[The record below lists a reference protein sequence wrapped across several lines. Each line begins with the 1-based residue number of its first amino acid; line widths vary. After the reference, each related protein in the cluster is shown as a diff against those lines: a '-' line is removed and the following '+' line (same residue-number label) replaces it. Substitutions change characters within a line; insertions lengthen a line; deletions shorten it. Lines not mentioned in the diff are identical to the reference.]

1 MLHKVGAQCKYAPW
15 INLPRPDILS
25 AGIGSPLF
33 MHPEWFLA
41 IYAFYRSKKY
51 QSGPIV
57 RQFIPKIQAGAR
69 MLTPICLPRPKM
81 LSASIGLP
89 SFMTPEWFLAIFAF
103 CRSKIYQSSYH
114 QYFRSYDHFNN
125 YHEFSLIIHKND
137 VITDISIF
145 FKKSACLMNYR
156 A

>member
-1 MLHKVGAQCKYAPW
+1 MITL
-15 INLPRPDILS
+15 LRPTILS
-25 AGIGSPLF
+25 AITGLTCF
-33 MHPEWFLA
+33 KTPEWFLA

-57 RQFIPKIQAGAR
+57 WQFIPKIQAGAR
-69 MLTPICLPRPKM
+69 ILTPICLPRPKM

-89 SFMTPEWFLAIFAF
+89 SFMTSEWFLAIFAF

-137 VITDISIF
+137 VITDISNF
-145 FKKSACLMNYR
+145 FQKNCLSHEL
-156 A
+156 